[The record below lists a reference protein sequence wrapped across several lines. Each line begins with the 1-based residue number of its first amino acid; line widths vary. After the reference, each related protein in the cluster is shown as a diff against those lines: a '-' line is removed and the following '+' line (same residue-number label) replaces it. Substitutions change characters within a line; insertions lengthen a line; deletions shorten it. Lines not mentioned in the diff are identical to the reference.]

1 MNSKMMKIAIPLLL
15 SAALLSA
22 CGKSDTKT
30 NSGAEHGGHGAHEAG
45 EQQVG
50 AGANQEKDVQA
61 VFKLSSEKPRAK
73 QDTGVSI
80 QIAGKDNKPIE
91 SLDVSHEK
99 KLHLIVVSKDL
110 SYFNHIHPED
120 KGKGAFQI
128 STQFPAGGEY
138 KLFADFVPTGMGS
151 MTKSQW
157 ITVQGDA
164 AKAVALEPEA
174 NLTKT
179 VDGKEVTLTFDKLQ
193 AGKAVNMTFNIKD
206 AASKK
211 PITNLQPYLGAV
223 GHVVVL
229 SADASQYL
237 HVHPTDEKAAG
248 PDAKFM
254 TTFPASGIYKIWGQF
269 QHEGKVFTVPF
280 VVKVP

>member
-1 MNSKMMKIAIPLLL
+1 MNAKMMKIAIPLLL

-22 CGKSDTKT
+22 CGKSDAKT
-30 NSGAEHGGHGAHEAG
+30 NGSAEHGGHGAHEAG
-45 EQQVG
+45 TQ
-50 AGANQEKDVQA
+50 AGAAAGQEKDVQA
-61 VFKLSSEKPRAK
+61 VFKLSSEKPQAK
-73 QDTGVSI
+73 QDTNVSI
-80 QIAGKDNKPIE
+80 QIVGKDNKPIE
-91 SLDVSHEK
+91 SLDISHEK

-110 SYFNHIHPED
+110 SYFHHIHPED
-120 KGKGAFQI
+120 KGKGSFQI
-128 STQFPAGGEY
+128 ATQFPAGGDY

-164 AKAVALEPEA
+164 AKPVALQPEA

-179 VDGKEVTLTFDKLQ
+179 IDGKEVTLAFDKLQ
-193 AGKAVNMTFNIKD
+193 AGQAVNMTFTIKD

-248 PDAKFM
+248 PEAKFM
-254 TTFPASGIYKIWGQF
+254 TTFPASGVYKIWGQF
-269 QHEGKVFTVPF
+269 QHQGSVFTVPF